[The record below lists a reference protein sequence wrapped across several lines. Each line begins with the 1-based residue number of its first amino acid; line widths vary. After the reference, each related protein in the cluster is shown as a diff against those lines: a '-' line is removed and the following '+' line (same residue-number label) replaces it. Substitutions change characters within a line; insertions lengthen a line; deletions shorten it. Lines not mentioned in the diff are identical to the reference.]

1 MTPTIRVTSIIIS
14 CRAAPSDKFSSSVS
28 EFLAEILT
36 RTVFP
41 ILVDGRVTQS
51 VTCYGVTIAWRG
63 SSPGPG
69 AQKPGPRLS
78 QCSAQA
84 GLDTDTGGRV
94 GPHRDEMTIGER
106 ERERDGGDSKD
117 DQETRQ
123 SRSVSWRNRSWE
135 WYIERNSWER
145 KLDFPVTLEWF
156 RKCELC
162 FCEKFLRCIT

>member
-14 CRAAPSDKFSSSVS
+14 CRASLSDKFSSSVS

-41 ILVDGRVTQS
+41 ILVDGRVTPS
-51 VTCYGVTIAWRG
+51 VTCYGVTRAWRG
-63 SSPGPG
+63 PSPG

-84 GLDTDTGGRV
+84 GLDTDTRARV
-94 GPHRDEMTIGER
+94 GPHRWDDHWGER
-106 ERERDGGDSKD
+106 ERRGRQQGRSGDKTVAIRVLEEQELRVIQRERLLRAKTWFSSD
-117 DQETRQ
+117 
-123 SRSVSWRNRSWE
+123 
-135 WYIERNSWER
+135 II
-145 KLDFPVTLEWF
+145 EWF

>member
-14 CRAAPSDKFSSSVS
+14 CRASLSDKFSSSVS

-41 ILVDGRVTQS
+41 ILVDGRVTPS
-51 VTCYGVTIAWRG
+51 VTCYGVTRAWRG
-63 SSPGPG
+63 PSPG

-84 GLDTDTGGRV
+84 GLDTDTRAGWA
-94 GPHRDEMTIGER
+94 HTEMRWPLGR
-106 ERERDGGDSKD
+106 ERERRGRQQGRSGDKTVAIRVLEE
-117 DQETRQ
+117 QELRVIQ
-123 SRSVSWRNRSWE
+123 RE
-135 WYIERNSWER
+135 
-145 KLDFPVTLEWF
+145 KLLRAKTWFSSDIIEWF

>member
-51 VTCYGVTIAWRG
+51 VTCYGVTRAWRG
-63 SSPGPG
+63 PSPGPG

-78 QCSAQA
+78 QCSQLRLVWTRTL
-84 GLDTDTGGRV
+84 GPGGPTQRWDDHW
-94 GPHRDEMTIGER
+94 G

-123 SRSVSWRNRSWE
+123 SRSVSWRSRSWE
-135 WYIERNSWER
+135 WYKERNSWER
-145 KLDFPVTLEWF
+145 KLDFPVTLLSDLENVNSVF
-156 RKCELC
+156 VKS
-162 FCEKFLRCIT
+162 F